1 MGILFI
7 GAHPDDIELGC
18 GGAICY
24 FVEKKPKTEI
34 FCYHTTNGVY
44 SDINNEKVR
53 DFEEIYETTLKSISS
68 LGVKQKN
75 IFFSNIPATQLK
87 IDKEI
92 ISELQKLIISNNI
105 KIIFTHSNPD
115 TYHQDHINTHF
126 ISLAAARRYVNN
138 IIIYELYSQN
148 AGGMM
153 NPNSYI
159 DISKYIEKKCNAIR
173 YHKTEYDKFGGEKW
187 IEDVKSLARYRGMQV
202 NVDYAEGFQVMKYLL
217 ET

>member
-24 FVEKKPKTEI
+24 FAENKPKTEI

-44 SDINNEKVR
+44 SDINDEKVR
-53 DFEEIYETTLKSISS
+53 DFEEINETARKSLSS
-68 LGVKQKN
+68 LGIKKEN
-75 IFFSNIPATQLK
+75 IYFSNTPATQLK
-87 IDKEI
+87 IEKES
-92 ISELQKLIISNNI
+92 ISEIQKLIIAQNI

-115 TYHQDHINTHF
+115 TYHQDHMNTHF

-138 IIIYELYSQN
+138 IIVYELYSDN
-148 AGGMM
+148 AGGLMA
-153 NPNSYI
+153 PNSYI

-173 YHKTEYDKFGGEKW
+173 YHKTEYDKFGKEKW
-187 IEDVKSLARYRGMQV
+187 IDDVKTLAKYRGMQV
-202 NVDYAEGFQVMKYLL
+202 NVDYAEGFQIMKYLL
-217 ET
+217 E

>member
-24 FVEKKPKTEI
+24 FVENKPNYEL

-44 SDINNEKVR
+44 SDINDEKVR
-53 DFEEIYETTLKSISS
+53 DFEEINETTRKSLSS
-68 LGVKQKN
+68 LGIKKEN
-75 IFFSNIPATQLK
+75 IYFSNTPATQLK
-87 IDKEI
+87 IEKES
-92 ISELQKLIISNNI
+92 ISEIQKLIIAQNI

-115 TYHQDHINTHF
+115 TYHQDHMNTHF

-138 IIIYELYSQN
+138 IIVYELYSDN
-148 AGGMM
+148 AGGLMA
-153 NPNSYI
+153 PNSYI

-173 YHKTEYDKFGGEKW
+173 YHKTEYDKFGKEKW
-187 IEDVKSLARYRGMQV
+187 IDDVKTLAKYRGMQV
-202 NVDYAEGFQVMKYLL
+202 NVDYAEGFQIMKYLL
-217 ET
+217 E